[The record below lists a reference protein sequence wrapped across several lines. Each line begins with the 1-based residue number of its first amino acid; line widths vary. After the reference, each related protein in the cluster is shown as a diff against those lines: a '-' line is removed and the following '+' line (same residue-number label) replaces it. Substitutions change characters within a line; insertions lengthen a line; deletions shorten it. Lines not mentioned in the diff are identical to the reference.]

1 MRNATARAVSAEVT
15 VISEDA
21 AARPLGARTTPRPS
35 TPARTSSTAT
45 EDLLV
50 GIRDRE
56 SRHQPQH
63 NGTTLRQPQLPPT
76 GLPRCPLQLHLQR
89 SHEGDG
95 GTSITTAS
103 ATGSTCILIGYLL
116 GRSSVM
122 SHEIV
127 DGCVSGRDLDRQR
140 DTFPGHRT
148 LPEANSP
155 RNRESARGFH
165 LPPIPC
171 ICPSQRHFCARE
183 RS

>member
-116 GRSSVM
+116 HRSYTGKRTVLRGGGVDSGHSATGGRAV
-122 SHEIV
+122 
-127 DGCVSGRDLDRQR
+127 G
-140 DTFPGHRT
+140 F
-148 LPEANSP
+148 LPHAGGASP
-155 RNRESARGFH
+155 PVARKGAQPW
-165 LPPIPC
+165 LRATVVRPA
-171 ICPSQRHFCARE
+171 SE
-183 RS
+183 